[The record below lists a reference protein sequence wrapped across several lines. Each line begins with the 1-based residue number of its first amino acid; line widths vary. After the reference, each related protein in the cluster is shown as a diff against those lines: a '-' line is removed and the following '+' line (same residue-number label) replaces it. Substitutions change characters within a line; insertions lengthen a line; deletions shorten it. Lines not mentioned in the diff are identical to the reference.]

1 MLHQEDCP
9 PRSFPT
15 TGSAGA
21 PPTRHSGLPLTR
33 RSSLLLGIAGAGLL
47 TGGALRID
55 RLFAQSAQAPKA
67 PPAFLAASRFV
78 TSADLDDAPAIERAW
93 QQLCALDTGFAQAV
107 ERLHSAIAQSGASTM
122 AQWLATPAIH
132 DAALIATART
142 ITSAFYLGYTGDP
155 DSQAPHDSNGFV
167 TFTGALMWRPT
178 VDATIIPTYARG
190 GTDYWVKP
198 PAGTPAPKGPQ
209 GNPDWTGSTGASSSS
224 KKA

>member
-1 MLHQEDCP
+1 M
-9 PRSFPT
+9 
-15 TGSAGA
+15 
-21 PPTRHSGLPLTR
+21 
-33 RSSLLLGIAGAGLL
+33 LGIGTASLMA
-47 TGGALRID
+47 GGALSVG
-55 RLFAQSAQAPKA
+55 RLFAQTADAPKVS
-67 PPAFLAASRFV
+67 PAFVAASRFV
-78 TSADLDDAPAIERAW
+78 TSSDLDDAPALERAW
-93 QQLCALDTGFAQAV
+93 QQLCTLDGGFAQAV
-107 ERLHSAIAQSGASTM
+107 DRLHTAIGQSGAKTM

-178 VDATIIPTYARG
+178 IDATIIPTYARG

-198 PAGTPAPKGPQ
+198 PAGTPTPKGPQ
-209 GNPDWTGSTGASSSS
+209 GNPVWTGSTGASSSS